1 MKIDGTVT
9 ISIEQFEKLKAAA
22 EAKENAE
29 KELKEATH
37 TISKLVAV
45 VHDEEYRKRIKEIDA
60 LPVNTSDKK
69 IDKLCR
75 EAAATLRITIS
86 ETQLRRLVH
95 KYIDDDISDA
105 HYDLRRMTKKEFD
118 KIPIDLES
126 KEPEEEEE

>member
-45 VHDEEYRKRIKEIDA
+45 VHDEEYRKRLKEIDA

-69 IDKLCR
+69 IDKMCR

>member
-22 EAKENAE
+22 EAKESAE
-29 KELKEATH
+29 KKLEEAARM
-37 TISKLVAV
+37 ISKLVAV
-45 VHDEEYRKRIKEIDA
+45 VHDEEYKKRIKEIDA

-69 IDKLCR
+69 VDKLCR

-86 ETQLRRLVH
+86 EAHLRRLVH
-95 KYIDDDISDA
+95 EYIDDDASDA

-118 KIPIDLES
+118 KIPIDLEN
-126 KEPEEEEE
+126 KEPEEKEE

>member
-69 IDKLCR
+69 IDKMCR